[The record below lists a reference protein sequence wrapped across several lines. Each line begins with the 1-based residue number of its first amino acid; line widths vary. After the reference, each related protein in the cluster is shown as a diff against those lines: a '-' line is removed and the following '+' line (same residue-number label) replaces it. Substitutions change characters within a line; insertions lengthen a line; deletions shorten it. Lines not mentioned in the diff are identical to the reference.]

1 MTVLK
6 KEKKQGYKATKY
18 KETKKLTNQT
28 TKRNK
33 E

>member
-6 KEKKQGYKATKY
+6 KEKKKDIKPQNIKKQ
-18 KETKKLTNQT
+18 KKLTNQT